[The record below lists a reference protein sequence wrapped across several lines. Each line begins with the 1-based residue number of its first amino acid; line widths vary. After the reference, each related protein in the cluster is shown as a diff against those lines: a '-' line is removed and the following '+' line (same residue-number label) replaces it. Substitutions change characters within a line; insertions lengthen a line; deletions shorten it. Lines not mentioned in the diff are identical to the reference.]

1 MSNHDIPNG
10 FRLLNRNSPFSDL
23 TGPYFEQVDENGKH
37 TVLGIRLTNE
47 HLNKIGVAHGGTM
60 MTIADNAF
68 GDAILAHYDHP
79 VAFVTVTL
87 NSEFLSAA
95 KAGDWVEARVNI
107 HRAGKRMIF
116 AGCALTV
123 EGKHVFNASGV
134 FSLIEKRQA

>member
-1 MSNHDIPNG
+1 MSNHDIPSG

-23 TGPYFEQVDENGKH
+23 TGPYYEQVDENGKH

-68 GDAILAHYDHP
+68 GDAILAHYDVP

-87 NSEFLSAA
+87 NSEFMSPA
-95 KAGDWVEARVNI
+95 KAGDWVEARVKIN
-107 HRAGKRMIF
+107 RAGKRMIF
-116 AGCALTV
+116 ASCALTV
-123 EGKHVFNASGV
+123 EGKNVFNASGV
-134 FSLIEKRQA
+134 FSLIEKR